1 MSRRGQYSHQGVGNI
16 LRGQGQDDPENTLSR
31 GGIYYSRP
39 GQEHIPSR
47 IPRQGYP
54 VKDNRHGNFVKD
66 IPQKPPIKDPIKDI
80 RSSGSTLPGGG
91 HMTSGE
97 EVIQYQEEGYTLKEG
112 I

>member
-1 MSRRGQYSHQGVGNI
+1 
-16 LRGQGQDDPENTLSR
+16 L
-31 GGIYYSRP
+31 GIYCEGR
-39 GQEHIPSR
+39 GRTTRRIHCQEEGYTTQGLVKSIS
-47 IPRQGYP
+47 RQGYP